1 MAADG
6 QKGNGSDTVRRLR
19 KLRFA
24 RPAEANEFHPE
35 QRDLP
40 VFLSA
45 STDEPQADPRAD
57 VAPAPVAAGFAET
70 FAKIFDGWSTDAWR
84 DHLSR
89 RFAGLSFERLR
100 PKDAELTA
108 RIALILLLVPLAFAF
123 APSRLPRAAKIEAP
137 NFILEDRLSFAEGLR
152 RQLASQTVSFHPD
165 REDFPAVTAEA
176 ATTEEPSAAY
186 EGSAETL
193 SPEETQTAA
202 ETATETNSAAL
213 PAIVMDERRWSLPF
227 NSQDYAIA
235 DLPTSPQASFKTE
248 VEFSS
253 FAGGFDTV
261 AAQNDDT
268 AVGPL
273 VQTKRPAERRK
284 SRVLAYSQRAPRIN
298 RPAPVVVETVIV
310 QQEKPALPPLLFF
323 LGNPPPPEE
332 PVVQPEKPPKSEPW
346 LPQSLQDIIGNQ
358 Y

>member
-6 QKGNGSDTVRRLR
+6 HKGNGTDTVRRLR

-24 RPAEANEFHPE
+24 QPTESSEFQPE
-35 QRDLP
+35 HRDLP

-45 STDEPQADPRAD
+45 STEYPQVDPRAD
-57 VAPAPVAAGFAET
+57 VSLAPVAAGFAET
-70 FAKIFDGWSTDAWR
+70 FAKIFDGWRVDAWR
-84 DHLSR
+84 DRLSQ

-108 RIALILLLVPLAFAF
+108 RVALMLLLVPLAFALT
-123 APSRLPRAAKIEAP
+123 PSRLPRTAKIQP
-137 NFILEDRLSFAEGLR
+137 PDFILEDRLGFAEGLR
-152 RQLASQTVSFHPD
+152 QRLASQSVSFRPD
-165 REDFPAVTAEA
+165 REGFSAVTTEA
-176 ATTEEPSAAY
+176 ATTEAPPAAY
-186 EGSAETL
+186 EGSEKAPSAEA
-193 SPEETQTAA
+193 PATAA
-202 ETATETNSAAL
+202 ETVPETNSPAL

-235 DLPTSPQASFKTE
+235 DLPASPQASFKTE
-248 VEFSS
+248 VALSS
-253 FAGGFDTV
+253 FPEGFGSI
-261 AAQNDDT
+261 ASENDDP

-284 SRVLAYSQRAPRIN
+284 SRVLAYSRRAPRID

-323 LGNPPPPEE
+323 LGNPPPLEE
-332 PVVQPEKPPKSEPW
+332 PVVQQETPPKSEPW
-346 LPQSLQDIIGNQ
+346 LPHSLQDILKNQ